1 MVLIL
6 QLKVSL
12 LETTVVAFDLA
23 LAINAIAAAM
33 IKKRLRRLFGIM
45 AGGGDFKARR
55 KEMLQKE

>member
-1 MVLIL
+1 
-6 QLKVSL
+6 
-12 LETTVVAFDLA
+12 VAFDLA